1 MKIIFCRSLLSAT
14 AIAASL
20 VVGISIAQVQEQQP
34 PQQQQRQQLQ
44 QQQQQRQLE
53 SRPAAQGN
61 MTDAQ
66 LVACLLIGN
75 GNEVAVARIAE
86 QRSKNDEVRKFAKM
100 MIDDHSKFIEKL
112 RPFAGQY
119 ANIAN
124 QAGSA
129 TTTGRA
135 TTAQQARGG
144 QIDLVELKQK
154 LGQKCLASVRK
165 ELESKEGGK
174 FDHCY
179 VGQQIGAHMQMV
191 DTLEVFQEYVSP
203 QLRSVLEEGTTTAKE
218 HLDHAKQLA
227 EKMMDQHATTA
238 SRQER
243 ETRQD

>member
-1 MKIIFCRSLLSAT
+1 MRAYFKLSIVPAAIVAT
-14 AIAASL
+14 WFVAGVSM
-20 VVGISIAQVQEQQP
+20 AQVQP
-34 PQQQQRQQLQ
+34 Q

-75 GNEVAVARIAE
+75 SNEVAVARIAE
-86 QRSKNDEVRKFAKM
+86 QRSENGEVKKFAKQ
-100 MIDDHSKFIEKL
+100 MIEDHSKFIEKL

-119 ANIAN
+119 AHLAD
-124 QAGSA
+124 QAGNSAAGGRTSA
-129 TTTGRA
+129 TQT
-135 TTAQQARGG
+135 ARGG
-144 QIDLVELKQK
+144 QLNLVELKQR

-165 ELESKEGGK
+165 ELESKEGAK

-179 VGQQIGAHMQMV
+179 VGQQVGARMQMV
-191 DTLEVFQEYVSP
+191 DMLEVFQEYVSP

-218 HLDHAKQLA
+218 HLDHAKKLA
-227 EKMMDQHATTA
+227 ENMMDQRGSSQA
-238 SRQER
+238 SRPER